1 MALISP
7 EQLHLATQAQSLIWQ
22 AASTAASEAANT
34 LIISN
39 DPIVE
44 LVEAADIKAMAG
56 QEQIVIE
63 FALSQTPDHP
73 QTILIDPNLWAGFVG
88 SLDESASV
96 GPENVLDSSKTI
108 LEAIVQGVFS
118 GINADRSD
126 PTAAIDLKIEQKQF
140 LPGPLD
146 DEQKVVRVSVPLF
159 CGPSIVEAIWIMDAG
174 SLLWMLNSPA
184 DRSAAAPLRV
194 EKQSFVETPV
204 SSRISDDPS
213 LSLLMDIPLEV
224 SVELGRVKKLV
235 RDIVELGAGSIVE
248 IDKAAGEPVDIL
260 VNRRLVARGEVV
272 VIDDNF
278 GVRITEILNPNER
291 LDKLSEAA

>member
-1 MALISP
+1 MALISS
-7 EQLHLATQAQSLIWQ
+7 EQLHMATQSQSLIWQ

-56 QEQIVIE
+56 HEQIVIE
-63 FALSQTPDHP
+63 FALSQTPDHE
-73 QTILIDPNLWAGFVG
+73 QAILIDPNLWAGFVG
-88 SLDESASV
+88 SLDESTTV
-96 GPENVLDSSKTI
+96 TPENVLEASKTI
-108 LEAIVQGVFS
+108 LEAIIQGVVS

-126 PTAAIDLKIEQKQF
+126 PTATIDLKIEQKQF

-146 DEQKVVRVSVPLF
+146 DEQKMVRVSVPLF
-159 CGPSIVEAIWIMDAG
+159 CGPAIVEAVWIMDAA
-174 SLLWMLNSPA
+174 SLLWMLNAPAETAPASP
-184 DRSAAAPLRV
+184 RI
-194 EKQSFVETPV
+194 EKKTFIEAPV
-204 SSRISDDPS
+204 SNRIADDPS
-213 LSLLMDIPLEV
+213 LALLMDIPLEV